1 MDKNTQQ
8 TNETVKLDEQ
18 NPSNDNHTSEENS
31 SNITKNII
39 EQKSANPTKATEHK
53 IAEQKDTPKQDPK
66 KTQEERELNAEK
78 ELKNLMSEL
87 NNLNSNP
94 MTSQAQLKRLM
105 STNFVNPYEIL
116 MILPDATE
124 EEIRKQYK
132 TLSLLVHPDKCGHD
146 PRASDAFHVLET
158 GYKTLLDPEKRKVYQ
173 RIMREARERV
183 EYERN
188 KENKRREKK
197 GLPILPND
205 TLDSEVKE
213 MVKRIMD
220 EIDEKKKF
228 LEKQNLTQEKREREE
243 VEYKKM
249 QDDYEKQYNKE
260 WESSRDKRVKNWRKF
275 TEKITNGKKKGKFET
290 RPPHLKMEER
300 PEIYGNSRN
309 FDGNKLGSGE
319 EFRRPWNS

>member
-1 MDKNTQQ
+1 MEEKKIN
-8 TNETVKLDEQ
+8 
-18 NPSNDNHTSEENS
+18 EENS
-31 SNITKNII
+31 KQEINEKPQENPSSSTGTPEQKPITKQEN
-39 EQKSANPTKATEHK
+39 EQKPNDVNEKP
-53 IAEQKDTPKQDPK
+53 DPK
-66 KTQEERELNAEK
+66 KLQEEREQNAEK

-87 NNLNSNP
+87 NNMNSNP
-94 MTSQAQLKRLM
+94 MTSQAQLKRLL

-146 PRASDAFHVLET
+146 PRAADAFHVLET

-197 GLPILPND
+197 GLPPLPND
-205 TLDSEVKE
+205 TFDSEVKE
-213 MVKRIMD
+213 MVKKIMD

-228 LEKQNLTQEKREREE
+228 LEKQNLNQEKREREE
-243 VEYKKM
+243 VEFKKM
-249 QDDYEKQYNKE
+249 ADDYEKQYNKE

-275 TEKITNGKKKGKFET
+275 TEKITQGKKKGKFET
-290 RPPHLKMEER
+290 RPPQIKMEER
-300 PEIYGNSRN
+300 PEIYGNNRN
-309 FDGNKLGSGE
+309 GEGNRLGPAE
-319 EFRRPWNS
+319 DFKRPWNK